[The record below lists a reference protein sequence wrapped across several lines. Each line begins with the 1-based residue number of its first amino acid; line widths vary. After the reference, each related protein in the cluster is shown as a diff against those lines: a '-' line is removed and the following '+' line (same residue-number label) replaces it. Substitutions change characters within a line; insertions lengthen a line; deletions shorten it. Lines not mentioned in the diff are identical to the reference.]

1 MSTVSFGGDYLPK
14 RDYTWADGTFG
25 WENNF
30 LVSNWLE
37 YVISGLSINIDESLL
52 CNDFSDSSFLS
63 THSHLFSFIDS
74 NIGVISASFL
84 ESLSYCDSYFSSSLL
99 NSFLDNFT
107 FRDKNCNTLGFSF
120 NERTCLVCNHS
131 SKSVFNN
138 AYSELLSLNSNLL
151 SRYVFPVFDRVCYC
165 DSSLYDIAI
174 VNTESYLFNENYDS
188 VSFFD
193 SRFYDNV
200 SVYQAVSSSVGVLI
214 TDNIL
219 LDSEAFTGFDFV
231 ISNLAIFNK
240 EMSFS
245 DFDNM
250 ATRPF
255 GYSNFREFKVG
266 EYTYEKALIRV
277 GVSSPDINFST
288 AIDKLS
294 LHVDIPDTDDRGV
307 VNIPAAE
314 TFVKFN
320 KKYYNPPE
328 DVSLAIKGGTTNSF
342 LVPKLISVTNLGFTV
357 VIHDSSG
364 NIASGVISWASK
376 GY

>member
-30 LVSNWLE
+30 ILSNWIE
-37 YVISGLSINIDESLL
+37 YVIAGLSINIDESLL
-52 CNDFSDSSFLS
+52 FNEYTGSDFSAKYRESLFLNENNLLGISDYFFENLNLFDNYSSVFNCNDRFGSSFYFREFIFGSALVVLSDS
-63 THSHLFSFIDS
+63 FIPS
-74 NIGVISASFL
+74 EIIKNS
-84 ESLSYCDSYFSSSLL
+84 L
-99 NSFLDNFT
+99 NSFLGES
-107 FRDKNCNTLGFSF
+107 LSF
-120 NERTCLVCNHS
+120 
-131 SKSVFNN
+131 
-138 AYSELLSLNSNLL
+138 NSNLL
-151 SRYVFPVFDRVCYC
+151 SKYVFPVSDSICYGE
-165 DSSLYDIAI
+165 SSLYGMVI
-174 VNTESYLFNENYDS
+174 SSNERLSLREDYDG
-188 VSFFD
+188 VSFFNSGFD
-193 SRFYDNV
+193 ENIAIY
-200 SVYQAVSSSVGVLI
+200 SSTMS
-214 TDNIL
+214 NISIGL
-219 LDSEAFTGFDFV
+219 TENIMLDTEAFTGFDFV

-250 ATRPF
+250 TTKPF

-277 GVSSPDINFST
+277 GVSSSDINFST

-328 DVSLAIKGGTTNSF
+328 DVSLVIKGGTTNSF

-364 NIASGVISWASK
+364 NIASGAISWASK